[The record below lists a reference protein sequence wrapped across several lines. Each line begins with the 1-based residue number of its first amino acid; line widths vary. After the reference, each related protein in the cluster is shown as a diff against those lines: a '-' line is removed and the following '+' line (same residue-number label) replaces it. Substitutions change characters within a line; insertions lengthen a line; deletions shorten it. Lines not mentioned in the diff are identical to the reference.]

1 MAWRVENSWG
11 DDFGFDGYLV
21 MDADWFRLY
30 GGDVV
35 VERRFLPQRI
45 LDLWDTLPLED
56 VDYWDNMLAI
66 G

>member
-1 MAWRVENSWG
+1 
-11 DDFGFDGYLV
+11 

-56 VDYWDNMLAI
+56 VAYWDNMLAI
-66 G
+66 S